1 MGWKRIG
8 LMRRPDAGGEARIF
22 FPLSEKMGKNR
33 KRLKNVPVSVSK
45 LL

>member
-22 FPLSEKMGKNR
+22 FPCQKKWGKIEKG
-33 KRLKNVPVSVSK
+33 
-45 LL
+45 